1 MVVKKRW
8 NVCLFLSGCVALTF
22 IISGDPARSIGKQK
36 TPHNLLLVTIDTLR
50 ADRLS
55 CYSKDH
61 LTTPHIDRL
70 ADSGVLFTRAFT
82 HTSTTL
88 PSHANILLG
97 TTPLFHGVH
106 DNSNFIVRQEF
117 TSLAE
122 HLKAQGYSTAAVVGA
137 YPLDSRFGLS
147 QGFDLYDDEYDIRNV
162 KTDTGGERTAD
173 IVVDRSLRWLNQQ
186 RSPWFLWIH
195 CWDPHA
201 PYDPP
206 EPFKSRFAD
215 KPYDGEVAFVDDVVG
230 RLFDYLGEKNLWESS
245 LVIFTADHGESLWDH
260 DEETHGIF
268 AYNATIWIPLIIHA
282 PGAKSR
288 KVEHNVAHVDIFPTV
303 CELLDIRKPDFL
315 QGISLSPALR
325 GKKIR
330 ERPIYFESLY
340 PYYSRGWA
348 PLTGFVEGYEK
359 YMESPVPELY
369 DLEED
374 FDELRN
380 LAAGRKLN
388 SYQKNLAEIVEG
400 FAYEESGK
408 AKQKLD
414 RRALERLR
422 SLGYINDSP
431 ETEQKIVGPEHDVKV
446 MIQYHNKSVE
456 ATSLFHEGK
465 TDNAVRLLKE
475 IITERSDIGIA
486 YKILADIYDR
496 EGRIDDALMVLKSG
510 LEAVPLYYENFYSY
524 VTSLL
529 SIGRYDEVI
538 SVIHANRSLKK
549 EIDPEIWNFLGLAY
563 WNKGQ
568 IPEARSAYERS
579 ISLDRKYSVAFN
591 NLATL
596 HLYMFKEGEDPG
608 EYDKAV
614 GYFKEAIAL
623 DPFYSEAYQGLGI
636 AYLGTQRHDEAVGCF
651 KEILKLRPD
660 DVQTMLYL
668 GLSYKNT
675 GNLGDGCKYLSA
687 AKSSPSFHQL
697 SPEDKARLENALKD
711 CPQVRH

>member
-1 MVVKKRW
+1 
-8 NVCLFLSGCVALTF
+8 
-22 IISGDPARSIGKQK
+22 
-36 TPHNLLLVTIDTLR
+36 
-50 ADRLS
+50 
-55 CYSKDH
+55 
-61 LTTPHIDRL
+61 
-70 ADSGVLFTRAFT
+70 
-82 HTSTTL
+82 
-88 PSHANILLG
+88 
-97 TTPLFHGVH
+97 
-106 DNSNFIVRQEF
+106 
-117 TSLAE
+117 
-122 HLKAQGYSTAAVVGA
+122 
-137 YPLDSRFGLS
+137 
-147 QGFDLYDDEYDIRNV
+147 
-162 KTDTGGERTAD
+162 
-173 IVVDRSLRWLNQQ
+173 
-186 RSPWFLWIH
+186 
-195 CWDPHA
+195 
-201 PYDPP
+201 
-206 EPFKSRFAD
+206 
-215 KPYDGEVAFVDDVVG
+215 
-230 RLFDYLGEKNLWESS
+230 

-380 LAAGRKLN
+380 LVAGRKLN